1 MEVMMSNQGRCYVVG
16 AGDFYGFDTV
26 LKPEDYVIAADAG
39 LRYLENEKMIANLV
53 IGDFDT
59 LGEVPKHQ
67 NVIALSCE
75 KDDTDT
81 LSAVKEGIKLG
92 YDVFLLYG
100 CTGGRIEHTLA
111 NIQTLKY
118 LSTQGKSGFLFDED
132 CIMTAITNDKISFSA
147 HEDGYISIF
156 SLTDKSEGVSLKG
169 LKYELSKYTLI
180 SDHPIGVSNEFAG
193 RQSTIEVEEGTLLVV
208 FPRAYKED
216 VLS

>member
-1 MEVMMSNQGRCYVVG
+1 MKKSGKCYVVG
-16 AGDFYGFDTV
+16 AGDFYGFDMA

-39 LRYLENEKMIANLV
+39 LQYLENEKISANLV

-59 LGEVPKHQ
+59 LGEVPNHQ
-67 NVIALSCE
+67 NVITLSCE

-92 YDVFLLYG
+92 YDLFLLYG

-118 LSTQGKSGFLFDED
+118 LSTQGKRGFLFDED
-132 CIMTAITNDKISFSA
+132 CIMTAVTNGKIDFLA
-147 HEDGYISIF
+147 HDDGYISVF
-156 SLTDKSEGVSLKG
+156 SLTDKSDGVSLKG
-169 LKYELSKYTLI
+169 LKYELTKYTLT
-180 SDHPIGVSNEFAG
+180 SNHPIGVSNEFVG
-193 RQSTIEVEEGTLLVV
+193 RQSTIEVEAGTVLVV
-208 FPRAYKED
+208 FPKAYKAD